1 MDEAEESETLETP
14 EAEPTR
20 APGGARWRRALGWVL
35 ALALLGG
42 ASYGV
47 YAYWYLSLWKRYP
60 VLPADAPLPGLLV
73 AHAGGAH
80 QGHIYTNSLEALD
93 AAHAAGHRLIEVD
106 FLFSSDGHLL
116 VAHPHGLA
124 DPEQV
129 PTREA
134 FLASRPFGGLTTLD
148 VEGLMRWLAAH
159 PDVVLVTDLKAE
171 DDGGF
176 RRGMRA
182 IRDAGPELREQI
194 LVQIF
199 VPEQLAI
206 ADELGFPHVLFTLY
220 HYKKLD
226 RREQAL
232 ILEFATRERERLTAI
247 TIHQSIAVHEPLTQ
261 KLVAA
266 GLPVLAHTV
275 NGLNAARKL
284 KAAGVVG
291 IYSDDF
297 RPGQDGF
304 PPAAE
309 VLPLLPRL
317 KRPR

>member
-1 MDEAEESETLETP
+1 MNEPALPTP
-14 EAEPTR
+14 KPPTSR
-20 APGGARWRRALGWVL
+20 LKRGLALVL
-35 ALALLGG
+35 ALTVLGG

-47 YAYWYLSLWKRYP
+47 YAYWYLSLWKRFP
-60 VLPADAPLPGLLV
+60 VLPDEAPLPGLLV

-80 QGHIYTNSLEALD
+80 GGHIYTNSLEALD

-124 DPEQV
+124 DPKVIPSHE
-129 PTREA
+129 E

-148 VEGLMRWLAAH
+148 VEGLMRWLKAH
-159 PDVVLVTDLKAE
+159 PGVTLVTDLKA
-171 DDGGF
+171 DDAETF
-176 RRGMRA
+176 LRGMRA
-182 IRDAGPELREQI
+182 IRDAGPALLNQI

-199 VPEQLAI
+199 VPEQLAVVK
-206 ADELGFPHVLFTLY
+206 ELGYPHVLFTLY

-232 ILEFATRERERLTAI
+232 ILDFATRERERLVAI
-247 TIHQSIAVHEPLTQ
+247 TIHQSIAAHEPLTQ
-261 KLVAA
+261 ELVQA

-284 KAAGVVG
+284 KAVGVVG
-291 IYSDDF
+291 IYSDQF
-297 RPGQDGF
+297 QPGREGF
-304 PPAAE
+304 PPAEE
-309 VLPLLPRL
+309 VLPLLPALSAR
-317 KRPR
+317 